1 MHPLTPSPPHLHQ
14 LVTLRQQLDNSEAQ
28 RAAADEGRET
38 LRLQHAHALQALR
51 VSLERSCNWVP
62 EQAGRGAGSAAAAAE
77 GAVAAAAA
85 ATEAAPREVELR
97 SELRAAVSRGE
108 ALEKEMAELRIEAIR
123 LRQEVGARMHVCVC

>member
-1 MHPLTPSPPHLHQ
+1 MR
-14 LVTLRQQLDNSEAQ
+14 VRV
-28 RAAADEGRET
+28 RASR
-38 LRLQHAHALQALR
+38 
-51 VSLERSCNWVP
+51 P
-62 EQAGRGAGSAAAAAE
+62 AAAAAAAGE
-77 GAVAAAAA
+77 PRALAAVAAAAA